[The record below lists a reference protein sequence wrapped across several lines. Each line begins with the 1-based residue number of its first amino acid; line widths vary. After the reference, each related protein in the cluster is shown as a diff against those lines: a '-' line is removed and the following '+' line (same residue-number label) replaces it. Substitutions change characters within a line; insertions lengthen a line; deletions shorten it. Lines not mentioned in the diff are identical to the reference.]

1 MFTLIFV
8 LTWVFLGVGLLLIAL
23 SGGPSGALQRL
34 QSQSRGS
41 RKAAIGLFV
50 VALLAPLVL
59 AGEAA
64 HARRRLSGAGE
75 AVARHVLEH
84 VIADAPVGHG
94 PTPAGGPR
102 LLVLVVVQIVPSG
115 TGVMV

>member
-1 MFTLIFV
+1 MT
-8 LTWVFLGVGLLLIAL
+8 
-23 SGGPSGALQRL
+23 R
-34 QSQSRGS
+34 RG
-41 RKAAIGLFV
+41 R
-50 VALLAPLVL
+50 VALGGGAVLCIAARAPVVL
-59 AGEAA
+59 AGETAL
-64 HARRRLSGAGE
+64 ARRRLGGAGE
-75 AVARHVLEH
+75 AVARHVVEH